1 MDSNVSRRILKMI
14 ILVLLPFFLFLS
26 SSSSY
31 SADKPKASSADK
43 AKPEKITFR
52 VLDVTNVRPKNKDRA
67 RLGDKISVKVDS
79 LGALMKLA
87 NNDINKIEL
96 TINDTVVPDLRP
108 LRKADDNTLEY
119 LLASNEKNHA
129 IWDSL
134 GIKSNKL
141 VMPVTI
147 SLAFDNDKDNKSA
160 DVRGYDF
167 KLILKNNTVT
177 SILFGIG
184 AALFAISFIRLGKL
198 DARLRNY
205 GPDSPYSLALVQMAV
220 WYYIV
225 TMSFIYLYVTNG
237 CMPELN
243 NSTMILLGISS
254 VTAVGA
260 KVIDSSNKD
269 KMQEVADKASDTGAE
284 KDNGGKTMSEKLEE
298 LKSRNFIY
306 DILSDE
312 YGLALSRFQI
322 FVWTIIMG
330 VIFVNDVLT
339 TAAIPDFSD
348 TNVLTL
354 MGISSGSYVGYK
366 MKEDYT
372 KKVNG

>member
-1 MDSNVSRRILKMI
+1 MDSNVSRRIPKMI
-14 ILVLLPFFLFLS
+14 ILVLLPFFLFLFT
-26 SSSSY
+26 SSSY
-31 SADKPKASSADK
+31 SADKLNASSADN
-43 AKPEKITFR
+43 AKPQKITFR
-52 VLDVTNVRPKNKDRA
+52 VLEVTNVRPKNKDRA

-79 LGALMKLA
+79 LGLLLKLA
-87 NNDINKIEL
+87 KNDINKIEL
-96 TINDTVVPDLRP
+96 KINEKVVPDLRP

-141 VMPVTI
+141 VMPVTVG
-147 SLAFDNDKDNKSA
+147 LAFDNKEDNEKA
-160 DVRGYDF
+160 DFMGSDF
-167 KLILKNNTVT
+167 KLILKNDTVI
-177 SILFGIG
+177 SVLFGIG
-184 AALFAISFIRLGKL
+184 AVLFAFSFMRLGKF

-205 GPDSPYSLALVQMAV
+205 GSDSPYSLSLVQMAV

-254 VTAVGA
+254 VTAIGA

-269 KMQEVADKASDTGAE
+269 KMQEIADKASDTGSE
-284 KDNGGKTMSEKLEE
+284 KDMEGKTMSEKLEE
-298 LKSRNFIY
+298 MKSRNFLY

-322 FVWTIIMG
+322 FVWTIIMV

-339 TAAIPDFSD
+339 TLAIPDFTD

-366 MKEDYT
+366 MKENYT